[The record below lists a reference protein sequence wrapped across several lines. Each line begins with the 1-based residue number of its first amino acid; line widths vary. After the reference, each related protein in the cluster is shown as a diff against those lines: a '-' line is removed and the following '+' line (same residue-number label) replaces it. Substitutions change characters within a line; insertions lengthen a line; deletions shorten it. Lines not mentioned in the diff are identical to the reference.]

1 MSGSELN
8 SSSGVFFVVSIHFSI
23 KIFRLSSSKF
33 DDDIDDFFLPMNV
46 VISMPRLSDLF
57 DSSNFL
63 FLKFTVSEIELPTL
77 TLISVAPNFFAK
89 SKQYDAFFS
98 RYS

>member
-1 MSGSELN
+1 M
-8 SSSGVFFVVSIHFSI
+8 VSIHFSI
-23 KIFRLSSSKF
+23 KIVRFSFNKF
-33 DDDIDDFFLPMNV
+33 DEDIDDFFLPINV
-46 VISMPRLSDLF
+46 VMSIPRLSDLL

-89 SKQYDAFFS
+89 SKQYEALFS
-98 RYS
+98 KYS